1 MTLSHIV
8 RFMGFV
14 LTVVAAVPLYLSGEM
29 PGIFWAAS
37 IAGLSMGVMV
47 GSKAFS
53 RQTEVVLQISV
64 VGTLVVLFLTGFQAD
79 DRLLNSINFVFL
91 VTITRGMRLRTS
103 RHFFQLIGLS
113 FLILSVSAITNLDIS
128 FGLSFLMYTIF
139 LTWTLV
145 YTHIT
150 QQVESSAHPDA
161 VAAKAS
167 KFVTGKFLLGSSALG
182 LSLLIF
188 SLTVFVLFPRVS
200 LGYFTPANKGETVQ
214 GFSDTI
220 DLGHFGTIEA
230 SEKIILRLEFLSGT
244 DNINPETTLYLRG
257 ISFDRYDG
265 RGWSKSNNKKFPLR
279 RFNSEEYF
287 SVHDRYYSDSGSQRI
302 LEYNIYQEPL
312 HNEIPAIFSIPRLS
326 EIKPQYNRVTHRQ
339 KRVKFSM
346 DWMGDITHNQE
357 DYEALDYTVRSR
369 LMNPAFV
376 NHNLTSPKYDRSMAL
391 LYTQL
396 PAGLDRR
403 ISQYARELS
412 EESDTSYDSAFAIE
426 KALKWN
432 YRYTTEGR
440 GFSADPVANF
450 LFESKEGHCE
460 YFSTAMVVLL
470 RSLGIPAR
478 PVNGFLGSQYN
489 SYGDYYI
496 VTEANAHSW
505 VEVFFPKRGWVTFD
519 PTPPAVAEELVS
531 ASFTEMNLFLDY
543 MKLQWYK
550 WVVFYN
556 LDRQILLYTGL
567 WNTLL
572 PDSQHIDLGTHVSA
586 REFRMK
592 MGSTV
597 RNMEN
602 WKIAVLMFVLIGFVP
617 GVRFFSRVYGQRK
630 ETRASYLGNMS
641 LKLKKLLNRKGF
653 PVTPGL
659 TLPALSKQSKQVQFS
674 AQSELDQL
682 VVLIEKGRWDPS
694 ETVHEEKI
702 KSLYKAVSRS
712 STVRQ

>member
-1 MTLSHIV
+1 MTLSRIV
-8 RFMGFV
+8 RFMVFV

-47 GSKAFS
+47 GSKVFS
-53 RQTEVVLQISV
+53 RQKEVVLRILV
-64 VGTLVVLFLTGFQAD
+64 MGTLVVLLLTGFQAD

-113 FLILSVSAITNLDIS
+113 FLILSVSSIINLDIA
-128 FGLSFLMYTIF
+128 FAFSFLVYTIF

-161 VAAKAS
+161 VAPKAS

-182 LSLLIF
+182 LGLLIF
-188 SLTVFVLFPRVS
+188 SLAVFVLFPRVS
-200 LGYFTPANKGETVQ
+200 LGYFTPAKKGETVQ

-230 SEKIILRLEFLSGT
+230 SEKIILRLEFLSGK

-257 ISFDRYDG
+257 MSFDRYDG
-265 RGWSKSNNKKFPLR
+265 RGWSKSNNKKSSLR
-279 RFNSEEYF
+279 RFSSDDYF
-287 SVHDRYYSDSGSQRI
+287 SVHDRYYSDRGSQRI

-312 HNEIPAIFSIPRLS
+312 HNETPVIFSIPTLS

-339 KRVKFSM
+339 KRVKFFI
-346 DWMGDITHNQE
+346 DRMGDITHNQE
-357 DYEALDYTVRSR
+357 GYESLDYTVRSR
-369 LMNPAFV
+369 LMNSALV
-376 NHNLTSPKYDRSMAL
+376 NQNPTSPRYDRSMAL
-391 LYTQL
+391 LYTQI
-396 PAGLDRR
+396 PTGLDRR
-403 ISQYARELS
+403 ISQFARELS
-412 EESDTSYDSAFAIE
+412 KESDTSYDSAFAIE
-426 KALKWN
+426 QALKWN
-432 YRYTTEGR
+432 YSYTREGT
-440 GFSADPVANF
+440 GFSVDPVANF
-450 LFESKEGHCE
+450 LFERKEGHCE
-460 YFSTAMVVLL
+460 YFATAMVVML

-519 PTPPAVAEELVS
+519 PTPPVVAEKLVS
-531 ASFTEMNLFLDY
+531 ASFTEMNLFLDS

-567 WNTLL
+567 WNVLL
-572 PDSQHIDLGTHVSA
+572 PDSQNIDLGTHVSA

-592 MGSTV
+592 VGSTV
-597 RNMEN
+597 RNMKN
-602 WKIAVLMFVLIGFVP
+602 WKIAVLMFGLISFVP
-617 GVRFFSRVYGQRK
+617 GARFLSRVYGQRK
-630 ETRASYLGNMS
+630 QRRASYLGNMS
-641 LKLKKLLNRKGF
+641 LRLKKLLNRKGC

-659 TLPALSKQSKQVQFS
+659 TLPALSRQSKQVQFS
-674 AQSELDQL
+674 AQSELGQL
-682 VVLIEKGRWDPS
+682 VALIEKGRWDPS

-712 STVRQ
+712 SAGRQ

>member
-1 MTLSHIV
+1 MTLSSIV

-37 IAGLSMGVMV
+37 IAGLSMGIMV
-47 GSKAFS
+47 GSELFS
-53 RQTEVVLQISV
+53 RQMEVVLRILV
-64 VGTLVVLFLTGFQAD
+64 MGTLVVLLLTGFETG

-91 VTITRGMRLRTS
+91 VTITRGMRLKTS

-128 FGLSFLMYTIF
+128 FGLSFLVYTIF

-161 VAAKAS
+161 VAVKAS

-182 LSLLIF
+182 LGLLIF
-188 SLTVFVLFPRVS
+188 SLAIFVLFPRVS
-200 LGYFTPANKGETVQ
+200 LGYFTPAKKGETVQ

-220 DLGHFGTIEA
+220 DLGHFGTLGN
-230 SEKIILRLEFLSGT
+230 SEKIILRLEFLSGK
-244 DNINPETTLYLRG
+244 DDINPETALYLRG
-257 ISFDRYDG
+257 MSFDRYEG
-265 RGWSKSNNKKFPLR
+265 RGWSKSNDKKSPLR
-279 RFNSEEYF
+279 RFSNDDYF
-287 SVHDRYYSDSGSQRI
+287 SVHDRYDSEGGLQKT

-312 HNEIPAIFSIPRLS
+312 HNKVPVIFSIPRLS
-326 EIKPQYNRVTHRQ
+326 GIKPQYNRVTHRQ
-339 KRVKFSM
+339 KRVKFFM
-346 DWMGDITHNQE
+346 DWMGDISHNQE
-357 DYEALDYTVRSR
+357 DYESLDYTVRSR
-369 LMNPAFV
+369 LMNFPLV
-376 NHNLTSPKYDRSMAL
+376 NHNLTSPRYGRSIEL

-396 PAGLDRR
+396 PKGLDRR
-403 ISQYARELS
+403 IPQLARELS
-412 EESDTSYDSAFAIE
+412 GDSDTSYDSAFAIE
-426 KALKWN
+426 QTLKWN
-432 YRYTTEGR
+432 YRYTREGT
-440 GFSADPVANF
+440 GFSVDPVANF
-450 LFESKEGHCE
+450 LFERKEGHCE
-460 YFSTAMVVLL
+460 YFATAMVVML

-478 PVNGFLGSQYN
+478 PVNGFLGSRYN

-496 VTEANAHSW
+496 VTEGNAHSW
-505 VEVFFPKRGWVTFD
+505 VEVFFPNRGWVTFD
-519 PTPPAVAEELVS
+519 PTPPAVTEVLVS
-531 ASFTEMNLFLDY
+531 ASFTEMNLFLDS
-543 MKLQWYK
+543 MKLKWYK

-602 WKIAVLMFVLIGFVP
+602 WKIAVLMFALIGFVP
-617 GVRFFSRVYGQRK
+617 GARFLSRAYGQRK
-630 ETRASYLGNMS
+630 QKKTSYLENMS
-641 LKLKKLLNRKGF
+641 LRLKKLLNRKGF
-653 PVTPGL
+653 SITPGM
-659 TLPALSKQSKQVQFS
+659 TLPALSRQSKQVQFS
-674 AQSELDQL
+674 AQSELNQL
-682 VVLIEKGRWDPS
+682 VSLIEKGRWDPS
-694 ETVHEEKI
+694 EIVHEEKI
-702 KSLYKAVSRS
+702 NSLYKAVSKF